1 MQHFIGS
8 YECKADTKG
17 RIMLPAA
24 LKKQLSNH
32 LNKSFVIKRAVFN
45 TCLELYPLDQWQGLM
60 EKVNKLNRFNKKN
73 NDFIRRFTAGVKLLE
88 VDTTGRLL
96 IPKDLTNHA
105 KISKEVVVSSVV
117 NILEIWDKGL
127 YEKAIDDATT
137 DFAVLAEEVMG
148 DQNEDNL
155 S

>member
-60 EKVNKLNRFNKKN
+60 DKVNKLNRFNKKN

-88 VDTTGRLL
+88 IDTTGRLL

-117 NILEIWDKGL
+117 NILEIWNKDL
-127 YEKAIDDATT
+127 YEKAIDEATT
-137 DFAVLAEEVMG
+137 DFAALAEEVMG